1 MAKMSRDEI
10 RKLQEII
17 GTDVDGIWGPKSR
30 AAYSAWLDKGS
41 QPSEDTFVSPEDTIN
56 AAKTTNTNL
65 GDEYNVAEDLGE
77 TKLDPNYGRDPRAK
91 SGFDPMDSFVAPQMD
106 NLYDKSTRIA
116 EIQRRLDEIKREKA
130 KYDMEGKMGEYKFL
144 YDADPSTYMTHQQNL
159 RSNEQ
164 TNAIRKASE
173 DATKASQAQT
183 AWRQLLIDEE
193 TAKYEKMEA
202 ENQVRAAQQSGDA
215 AAYRDAKV
223 GLSRINAKMNRLAK
237 DKDEYRNR
245 FAEML
250 GVSREE
256 MGEPANGDWDEDNDV
271 TYGKLKQ
278 FEEFKNGIPTN
289 IKDLRIRLDKMQP
302 DERESK
308 VNEHRAKINNLTST
322 WESIKDILSPE
333 QRKDVDSQLA
343 DYSDAIVNFGK
354 KQGVKMTREKFL
366 SMNFADMLATKNAK
380 MLRAYGAN
388 GWKLADPKK
397 NKKFYDNLE
406 KAINRLESESKGN

>member
-41 QPSEDTFVSPEDTIN
+41 QPSEDTFVQP
-56 AAKTTNTNL
+56 TNL
-65 GDEYNVAEDLGE
+65 FEGHKSSSGYTPEEFQQNIARADGIGS
-77 TKLDPNYGRDPRAK
+77 DPEAK

-144 YDADPSTYMTHQQNL
+144 YDADPSTYMTHQQNM

-193 TAKYEKMEA
+193 TAKYDA
-202 ENQVRAAQQSGDA
+202 QAAQNRVNEAKQSGNA
-215 AAYRDAKV
+215 QAYSEAMTE
-223 GLSRINAKMNRLAK
+223 LSRINAKIKRLNR

-256 MGEPANGDWDEDNDV
+256 MGEQPSSDWNRESDAN
-271 TYGKLKQ
+271 YGKLNAL
-278 FEEFKNGIPTN
+278 ETLGRDIETGLN
-289 IKDLRIRLDKMQP
+289 DLRTRPASMKDSQKQSLIKT
-302 DERESK
+302 
-308 VNEHRAKINNLTST
+308 HGNNLAQYRNIYETN
-322 WESIKDILSPE
+322 KDILNGSKQAE
-333 QRKDVDSQLA
+333 WDKKFA
-343 DYSDAIVNFGK
+343 EYSDAIPKFK
-354 KQGVKMTREKFL
+354 KSQTTTMTPEKYSKFTASQLVKRGLRQLQKDKASGL
-366 SMNFADMLATKNAK
+366 KHPDIDWAISNAK
-380 MLRAYGAN
+380 
-388 GWKLADPKK
+388 
-397 NKKFYDNLE
+397 
-406 KAINRLESESKGN
+406 

>member
-10 RKLQEII
+10 KRLQEII

-30 AAYSAWLDKGS
+30 AAYSAWLDNGS
-41 QPSEDTFVSPEDTIN
+41 KPSEDTFVSPEDTIN
-56 AAKTTNTNL
+56 AGKTTSANL
-65 GDEYNVAEDLGE
+65 YDEYRDAEELGE

-116 EIQRRLDEIKREKA
+116 EIQRRLDEIKREKE
-130 KYDMEGKMGEYKFL
+130 KYDVEEKMGEYKFL
-144 YDADPSTYMTHQQNL
+144 YDADPSTYTTYKQNM

-193 TAKYEKMEA
+193 TAKYEKMDA
-202 ENQVRAAQQSGDA
+202 ENKVRAAQQSGDA

-237 DKDEYRNR
+237 DKDEYRNK

-256 MGEPANGDWDEDNDV
+256 IGEPAGGDWDEQNDA

-278 FEEFKNGIPTN
+278 YEEFKNGIPTN
-289 IKDLRIRLDKMQP
+289 IKDLRIRLNAMKK

-308 VNEHRAKINNLTST
+308 VAEHRAKINNLNST
-322 WESIKDILSPE
+322 WDSIKDILSPE
-333 QRKDVDSQLA
+333 KRKEGESQLT
-343 DYSDAIVNFGK
+343 DYSDAIVNFEK
-354 KQGVKMTREKFL
+354 KQGVKMTPEMF
-366 SMNFADMLATKNAK
+366 AK
-380 MLRAYGAN
+380 MNATQLAN
-388 GWKLADPKK
+388 RFSRSELIRKRDVEKWA
-397 NKKFYDNLE
+397 NKELND
-406 KAINRLESESKGN
+406 AISNYSTLKGKRD

>member
-41 QPSEDTFVSPEDTIN
+41 NPSEDTFVSPEDTIN
-56 AAKTTNTNL
+56 AAKTTSANL
-65 GDEYNVAEDLGE
+65 GDEYSVAEDLGE

-116 EIQRRLDEIKREKA
+116 EIQRRLDEIKREKE

-193 TAKYEKMEA
+193 TAKYEKMDA
-202 ENQVRAAQQSGDA
+202 ENKVRAAQQSGDA

-256 MGEPANGDWDEDNDV
+256 MGEPAEGDWDEGKDD
-271 TYGKLKQ
+271 TYKKLNRFGELQNKYTDEYNKIRIQPDKTMSQEQKDKLRNGADDALKYMDDEYNAVSGILGKDKRDEWIKNRAEFVDARNKFDRKQ
-278 FEEFKNGIPTN
+278 SSYYSAEQFKNLGYA
-289 IKDLRIRLDKMQP
+289 DLKRLGY
-302 DERESK
+302 
-308 VNEHRAKINNLTST
+308 N
-322 WESIKDILSPE
+322 
-333 QRKDVDSQLA
+333 
-343 DYSDAIVNFGK
+343 
-354 KQGVKMTREKFL
+354 
-366 SMNFADMLATKNAK
+366 
-380 MLRAYGAN
+380 
-388 GWKLADPKK
+388 KLMFYK
-397 NKKFYDNLE
+397 NKGYTNDNLDA
-406 KAINRLESESKGN
+406 AIKVTASGKGK

>member
-10 RKLQEII
+10 KKLQEII

-30 AAYSAWLDKGS
+30 AAYSAWLDNSS
-41 QPSEDTFVSPEDTIN
+41 QPSEDTFVQP
-56 AAKTTNTNL
+56 TNL
-65 GDEYNVAEDLGE
+65 FEGHQSTSGYTPEEFEQNLVRADGIGS
-77 TKLDPNYGRDPRAK
+77 DPSAK
-91 SGFDPMDSFVAPQMD
+91 SGFDPADSFVAPQMD

-116 EIQRRLDEIKREKA
+116 EIQRRLDEIKREKE

-144 YDADPSTYMTHQQNL
+144 YDADPSTYMSYKQNL

-193 TAKYEKMEA
+193 TAKYEKMDA
-202 ENQVRAAQQSGDA
+202 ENKVRAAQQSGDA

-250 GVSREE
+250 GLSKADL
-256 MGEPANGDWDEDNDV
+256 GEPAEGDWDEGNDD
-271 TYGKLKQ
+271 TYKKLKRFGDLQ
-278 FEEFKNGIPTN
+278 NKYTN
-289 IKDLRIRLDKMQP
+289 AYEAVRIQDDNTMSSDEKGTIRKDADKALKEMDIEYKDL
-302 DERESK
+302 S
-308 VNEHRAKINNLTST
+308 
-322 WESIKDILSPE
+322 DILGSDKRDEWIKKRTAFVDAKNKFGRKQSSYYSPE
-333 QRKDVDSQLA
+333 QFKNLGYA
-343 DYSDAIVNFGK
+343 DLK
-354 KQGVKMTREKFL
+354 KLGYNRLMF
-366 SMNFADMLATKNAK
+366 
-380 MLRAYGAN
+380 Y
-388 GWKLADPKK
+388 K
-397 NKKFYDNLE
+397 NKGYTNTNLE
-406 KAINRLESESKGN
+406 AAINVTASRKGK

>member
-10 RKLQEII
+10 KRLQEII

-30 AAYSAWLDKGS
+30 AAYSAWLDNGS

-56 AAKTTNTNL
+56 AGKTTNFNL
-65 GDEYNVAEDLGE
+65 GDEYNVAEELGE

-116 EIQRRLDEIKREKA
+116 EIQRRLDEIKREKE
-130 KYDMEGKMGEYKFL
+130 KYDVEEKMGEYKFL
-144 YDADPSTYMTHQQNL
+144 YDADPSTYTTYKQNL

-193 TAKYEKMEA
+193 TAKYDA
-202 ENQVRAAQQSGDA
+202 QAAQNKVNEAKQSGNA
-215 AAYRDAKV
+215 QAYSEAMTE
-223 GLSRINAKMNRLAK
+223 LSRINAKIKRLNR
-237 DKDEYRNR
+237 DKDEYRKR

-256 MGEPANGDWDEDNDV
+256 MGEQPSADWNKEGDVD
-271 TYGKLKQ
+271 YGKLNAIETLRGDIAIGKDKVRQ
-278 FEEFKNGIPTN
+278 LPTAVKPKVKEKNKADMTAEHARLKGILEQN
-289 IKDLRIRLDKMQP
+289 
-302 DERESK
+302 
-308 VNEHRAKINNLTST
+308 
-322 WESIKDILSPE
+322 KDILSPE
-333 QRKDVDSQLA
+333 VAAKLSTEL
-343 DYSDAIVNFGK
+343 SELEDAITNYGK
-354 KQGVKMTREKFL
+354 NQRVTMTPEKFAKLNYAQLLKIGSSKAL
-366 SMNFADMLATKNAK
+366 SNYKSKGFKNAD
-380 MLRAYGAN
+380 L
-388 GWKLADPKK
+388 D
-397 NKKFYDNLE
+397 
-406 KAINRLESESKGN
+406 KAIDRLASQGK

>member
-10 RKLQEII
+10 KKLQEII

-41 QPSEDTFVSPEDTIN
+41 QPSETEDTFVQP
-56 AAKTTNTNL
+56 TNL
-65 GDEYNVAEDLGE
+65 FEGHQSSAGYTPEEFEQNLSRADGVGS
-77 TKLDPNYGRDPRAK
+77 DPSAK

-144 YDADPSTYMTHQQNL
+144 YDADPSTYTTYKQNL

-193 TAKYEKMEA
+193 TAKYEKMDA
-202 ENQVRAAQQSGDA
+202 ENKVRAAQQSGDA

-237 DKDEYRNR
+237 DKDEYRNK

-250 GVSREE
+250 GLSKADL
-256 MGEPANGDWDEDNDV
+256 GEPANGDWDEGNDV

-278 FEEFKNGIPTN
+278 YEEFKNGIPTN
-289 IKDLRIRLDKMQP
+289 IKDLRIRLNKMKK
-302 DERESK
+302 DERKSK
-308 VNEHRAKINNLTST
+308 VDEHRAKINNLTST
-322 WESIKDILSPE
+322 WDSIKDILSPE

-343 DYSDAIVNFGK
+343 DYSDAIENFKK
-354 KQGVKMTREKFL
+354 KQGTVRDKAFYKNYLESNPT
-366 SMNFADMLATKNAK
+366 ATATKLSTKFSLNELKDMRDKYGLKHANLANAII
-380 MLRAYGAN
+380 
-388 GWKLADPKK
+388 LASGRKK
-397 NKKFYDNLE
+397 
-406 KAINRLESESKGN
+406 

>member
-10 RKLQEII
+10 KKLQEII

-41 QPSEDTFVSPEDTIN
+41 QPSATEDTFVQP
-56 AAKTTNTNL
+56 TNL
-65 GDEYNVAEDLGE
+65 FEGHQSSADYTPEEFEKNLARADGI
-77 TKLDPNYGRDPRAK
+77 GSDPRAK

-193 TAKYEKMEA
+193 TAKYDA
-202 ENQVRAAQQSGDA
+202 QAAQNKVNEAKQSGNA
-215 AAYRDAKV
+215 QAYSEAMTE
-223 GLSRINAKMNRLAK
+223 LSRINAKIKRLNR
-237 DKDEYRNR
+237 DKGEYRNR

-256 MGEPANGDWDEDNDV
+256 MGEQPSADWNKESDAS
-271 TYGKLKQ
+271 YGKLNAL
-278 FEEFKNGIPTN
+278 ENLGRDVETGLN
-289 IKDLRIRLDKMQP
+289 DLRTRPASMKDKQKQ
-302 DERESK
+302 SLIK
-308 VNEHRAKINNLTST
+308 THGNNLAQYR
-322 WESIKDILSPE
+322 DIYE
-333 QRKDVDSQLA
+333 KNKDVLGSTQQA
-343 DYSDAIVNFGK
+343 DWNKKFAEYSDAIPKFK
-354 KQGVKMTREKFL
+354 KSQSTTMTQEKYSKFTASQLVKRGLRQLQKDKASGL
-366 SMNFADMLATKNAK
+366 KHPDLDWAISNAK
-380 MLRAYGAN
+380 
-388 GWKLADPKK
+388 
-397 NKKFYDNLE
+397 
-406 KAINRLESESKGN
+406 

>member
-41 QPSEDTFVSPEDTIN
+41 QPAEDTFVQP
-56 AAKTTNTNL
+56 TNL
-65 GDEYNVAEDLGE
+65 FEGHQSSADYTPEEFEQNLVRADGIGI
-77 TKLDPNYGRDPRAK
+77 DPEAK

-116 EIQRRLDEIKREKA
+116 EIQRRLDEIKREKE

-183 AWRQLLIDEE
+183 AWRQLIIDEE
-193 TAKYEKMEA
+193 TAKYDA
-202 ENQVRAAQQSGDA
+202 QAAQNRVNEAKQSGNA
-215 AAYRDAKV
+215 QAYREAMTE
-223 GLSRINAKMNRLAK
+223 LSRINAKIKRLNR

-256 MGEPANGDWDEDNDV
+256 MGEQPSADWNKESDAD
-271 TYGKLKQ
+271 YGKLNAL
-278 FEEFKNGIPTN
+278 ENLGRDIETGMN
-289 IKDLRIRLDKMQP
+289 DLRTRPASMKDKQKQ
-302 DERESK
+302 SIIK
-308 VNEHRAKINNLTST
+308 THGNNLAQYR
-322 WESIKDILSPE
+322 DIYE
-333 QRKDVDSQLA
+333 KNKDVLGSTQQA
-343 DYSDAIVNFGK
+343 DWNKKFAEYSDAIPKFK
-354 KQGVKMTREKFL
+354 KSQSTTMTPEKFAKL
-366 SMNFADMLATKNAK
+366 SPDKLIARGLKQLKLDKANGYKNNNLDWAIANAK
-380 MLRAYGAN
+380 
-388 GWKLADPKK
+388 
-397 NKKFYDNLE
+397 
-406 KAINRLESESKGN
+406 

>member
-41 QPSEDTFVSPEDTIN
+41 QPSEDTFVQP
-56 AAKTTNTNL
+56 TNL
-65 GDEYNVAEDLGE
+65 FEGHKSSSGYTPEEFQQNIARADGIGS
-77 TKLDPNYGRDPRAK
+77 DPEAK

-144 YDADPSTYMTHQQNL
+144 YDADPSTYMTHQQNM

-193 TAKYEKMEA
+193 TAKYDA
-202 ENQVRAAQQSGDA
+202 QAAQNRVDEAKQSGNA
-215 AAYRDAKV
+215 QAYSEAMTE
-223 GLSRINAKMNRLAK
+223 LSRINAKIKRLNR

-256 MGEPANGDWDEDNDV
+256 MGEQPSSDWNRESDAN
-271 TYGKLKQ
+271 YGKLNAL
-278 FEEFKNGIPTN
+278 ETLGRDIETGLN
-289 IKDLRIRLDKMQP
+289 DLRTRPASMKDSQKQSLIKT
-302 DERESK
+302 
-308 VNEHRAKINNLTST
+308 HGNNLAQYRNIYETN
-322 WESIKDILSPE
+322 KDILNGSKQAE
-333 QRKDVDSQLA
+333 WDKKFA
-343 DYSDAIVNFGK
+343 EYSDAIPKFNKSQPTTMTQEKYSKFTAS
-354 KQGVKMTREKFL
+354 QLVKRGLRQLQKDKASGL
-366 SMNFADMLATKNAK
+366 KHPDIDWAISNAK
-380 MLRAYGAN
+380 
-388 GWKLADPKK
+388 
-397 NKKFYDNLE
+397 
-406 KAINRLESESKGN
+406 

>member
-56 AAKTTNTNL
+56 AAKTTSTNL

-116 EIQRRLDEIKREKA
+116 EIQRRLDEIKREKE
-130 KYDMEGKMGEYKFL
+130 KYDIEGKMGEYKFL
-144 YDADPSTYMTHQQNL
+144 YDADPSTYMSYKQNL

-193 TAKYEKMEA
+193 QAKYDR
-202 ENQVRAAQQSGDA
+202 QAQQNKATEAKRSGNS
-215 AAYRDAKV
+215 AAYSEAMTE
-223 GLSRINAKMNRLAK
+223 LSRLNAKMNRLNR
-237 DKDEYRNR
+237 DKEEYRNR

-250 GVSREE
+250 GLSKEDIGAKE
-256 MGEPANGDWDEDNDV
+256 GDWDKGSDEDLK
-271 TYGKLKQ
+271 KLQ
-278 FEEFKNGIPTN
+278 QLETMRNGMYSN
-289 IKDLRIRLDKMQP
+289 INDLRQRQTAITEKQKADLLK
-302 DERESK
+302 K
-308 VNEHRAKINNLTST
+308 HNNNLAEYRNQWS
-322 WESIKDILSPE
+322 SMRGMVSPE
-333 QRKDVDSQLA
+333 VQKDVDEELTKYEDAVPKFKKSQPTQMTPERFKNYNGIQLKESFSLRQLI
-343 DYSDAIVNFGK
+343 DY
-354 KQGVKMTREKFL
+354 
-366 SMNFADMLATKNAK
+366 
-380 MLRAYGAN
+380 
-388 GWKLADPKK
+388 K
-397 NKKFYDNLE
+397 NKGWGQYNDELDW
-406 KAINRLESESKGN
+406 AIHNHPQARHK

>member
-41 QPSEDTFVSPEDTIN
+41 QPAEDTFVQP
-56 AAKTTNTNL
+56 TNL
-65 GDEYNVAEDLGE
+65 FEGHQSSADYTPEEFEQNLVRADGIGS
-77 TKLDPNYGRDPRAK
+77 DPEAK

-116 EIQRRLDEIKREKA
+116 EIQRRLDEIKREKE

-193 TAKYEKMEA
+193 TAKYDA
-202 ENQVRAAQQSGDA
+202 QAAQNRVNEAKQSGNA
-215 AAYRDAKV
+215 QAYSEAMTE
-223 GLSRINAKMNRLAK
+223 LSRINAKIKRLNR

-256 MGEPANGDWDEDNDV
+256 MGEQPSADWNKESDAD
-271 TYGKLKQ
+271 YGKLNALETLRGDIAIGKDKVRKLPNAVKP
-278 FEEFKNGIPTN
+278 EIKSNNIDEMTAEYKRLKGILEQN
-289 IKDLRIRLDKMQP
+289 
-302 DERESK
+302 
-308 VNEHRAKINNLTST
+308 
-322 WESIKDILSPE
+322 KDILNPE
-333 QRKDVDSQLA
+333 VAAKLSTEL
-343 DYSDAIVNFGK
+343 SGLKDAITNYGK
-354 KQGVKMTREKFL
+354 NQSVTMTPEKFAKL
-366 SMNFADMLATKNAK
+366 SPDQLIARGLKQLKLDK
-380 MLRAYGAN
+380 AN
-388 GWKLADPKK
+388 GYK
-397 NKKFYDNLE
+397 NNNLDW
-406 KAINRLESESKGN
+406 AIAHAK

>member
-30 AAYSAWLDKGS
+30 AAYSAWLDNSS

-56 AAKTTNTNL
+56 AGKTTSANL
-65 GDEYNVAEDLGE
+65 YDEYRDAEELGE

-116 EIQRRLDEIKREKA
+116 EIQRRLDEIKREKE
-130 KYDMEGKMGEYKFL
+130 KYDVEEKMGEYKFI
-144 YDADPSTYMTHQQNL
+144 YDADPSTYTTYKQNL

-193 TAKYEKMEA
+193 QAKYDR
-202 ENQVRAAQQSGDA
+202 QAQQNKATEAKRSGNS
-215 AAYRDAKV
+215 AAYSEAMTE
-223 GLSRINAKMNRLAK
+223 LSRLNAKMNRLNR
-237 DKDEYRNR
+237 DKAEYRNR

-250 GVSREE
+250 GLSKEDIGAKE
-256 MGEPANGDWDEDNDV
+256 GDWNKEGDDDLK
-271 TYGKLKQ
+271 KLQ
-278 FEEFKNGIPTN
+278 QLETMRNGMYTN
-289 IKDLRIRLDKMQP
+289 INDLRQRQTAITEKQKADLLK
-302 DERESK
+302 K
-308 VNEHRAKINNLTST
+308 HNNN
-322 WESIKDILSPE
+322 
-333 QRKDVDSQLA
+333 LA
-343 DYSDAIVNFGK
+343 DYRNQWSSMRGMFSPEVQKAVDEELTKYEDAVPKFK
-354 KQGVKMTREKFL
+354 KSQPTKMTQERYSEFTPSQLVKRGLRQLLNDQKAGFTHPDL
-366 SMNFADMLATKNAK
+366 DWAISNAK
-380 MLRAYGAN
+380 
-388 GWKLADPKK
+388 
-397 NKKFYDNLE
+397 
-406 KAINRLESESKGN
+406 

>member
-10 RKLQEII
+10 KKLQEII

-30 AAYSAWLDKGS
+30 AAYSAWLDNSSK
-41 QPSEDTFVSPEDTIN
+41 PSEDTFVQP
-56 AAKTTNTNL
+56 TNL
-65 GDEYNVAEDLGE
+65 FEGHQSSSGYTPEEFEQNLVRADGI
-77 TKLDPNYGRDPRAK
+77 GSDPRAK

-144 YDADPSTYMTHQQNL
+144 YDADPSTYTTYKQNL

-193 TAKYEKMEA
+193 TAKYDA
-202 ENQVRAAQQSGDA
+202 QAAQNRVNEAKQSGNA
-215 AAYRDAKV
+215 QAYSEAMTE
-223 GLSRINAKMNRLAK
+223 LSRINAKINRLNR

-256 MGEPANGDWDEDNDV
+256 MGEQQSADWNKESDAN
-271 TYGKLKQ
+271 YGKLNAIETLRGDIATGKDKVRKLPKAVKPKIKSNNIN
-278 FEEFKNGIPTN
+278 EMTAEHKRLKGILEQN
-289 IKDLRIRLDKMQP
+289 
-302 DERESK
+302 
-308 VNEHRAKINNLTST
+308 
-322 WESIKDILSPE
+322 KDILSPE
-333 QRKDVDSQLA
+333 VAANLSKELSELE
-343 DYSDAIVNFGK
+343 DAITNYGK
-354 KQGVKMTREKFL
+354 NQSVTMTPEKFL
-366 SMNFADMLATKNAK
+366 SKSYQQLLDMGSAAVLKNYKAK
-380 MLRAYGAN
+380 
-388 GWKLADPKK
+388 GWHLADSAKDA
-397 NKKFYDNLE
+397 KFYRNLD
-406 KAINRLESESKGN
+406 KAIDVLETKENTGKK

>member
-10 RKLQEII
+10 KKLQEII

-41 QPSEDTFVSPEDTIN
+41 QPSEDTFVQP
-56 AAKTTNTNL
+56 
-65 GDEYNVAEDLGE
+65 
-77 TKLDPNYGRDPRAK
+77 TKLFEGHQSSADYTPEEFEQNLVRADGIGSDPEAK

-193 TAKYEKMEA
+193 QAKYDR
-202 ENQVRAAQQSGDA
+202 QAQQNKATEAKRSGNSV
-215 AAYRDAKV
+215 AYSEAMTE
-223 GLSRINAKMNRLAK
+223 LSRLNAKMNRLNR
-237 DKDEYRNR
+237 DKEEYRNR

-250 GVSREE
+250 GLSKEDI
-256 MGEPANGDWDEDNDV
+256 GAKDGDWDKGSDDDLK
-271 TYGKLKQ
+271 KLQ
-278 FEEFKNGIPTN
+278 QLETMRNGMYTN
-289 IKDLRIRLDKMQP
+289 INDLRQRPMAITEKQKTDVLKKHND
-302 DERESK
+302 
-308 VNEHRAKINNLTST
+308 NLAEYRNQWS
-322 WESIKDILSPE
+322 SMRGMFSPE
-333 QRKDVDSQLA
+333 VQKAVDEELTKYEDAVPKFKKSQPT
-343 DYSDAIVNFGK
+343 
-354 KQGVKMTREKFL
+354 KMTQERYSKFTAAQL
-366 SMNFADMLATKNAK
+366 IKRGLRQLLDDKEAGFTNPDLDWAISNAK
-380 MLRAYGAN
+380 
-388 GWKLADPKK
+388 
-397 NKKFYDNLE
+397 
-406 KAINRLESESKGN
+406 

>member
-10 RKLQEII
+10 KKLQEII

-41 QPSEDTFVSPEDTIN
+41 QPSEDTFVQPTTLFDGHQSSADYTPEEFEQ
-56 AAKTTNTNL
+56 NL
-65 GDEYNVAEDLGE
+65 VRADGI
-77 TKLDPNYGRDPRAK
+77 GRDPRAK

-193 TAKYEKMEA
+193 TAKYDA
-202 ENQVRAAQQSGDA
+202 QAAQNRVNEAKQSGNA
-215 AAYRDAKV
+215 QAYSEAMTE
-223 GLSRINAKMNRLAK
+223 LSRINAKINRLNR

-256 MGEPANGDWDEDNDV
+256 MGEQPSADWNKEADAD
-271 TYGKLKQ
+271 YGKLNALQ
-278 FEEFKNGIPTN
+278 NLSRDVETGLN
-289 IKDLRIRLDKMQP
+289 DLRTRPASMKDKQKQ
-302 DERESK
+302 SLIK
-308 VNEHRAKINNLTST
+308 THGNNLAQYR
-322 WESIKDILSPE
+322 DIYE
-333 QRKDVDSQLA
+333 KNKDVLGSTQQA
-343 DYSDAIVNFGK
+343 DWNKKFAEYSDAIPKFK
-354 KQGVKMTREKFL
+354 KSQSTTMTQEKYSKFTASQLVKRGLRQLQKDKASGL
-366 SMNFADMLATKNAK
+366 KHPDLDWAISNAK
-380 MLRAYGAN
+380 
-388 GWKLADPKK
+388 
-397 NKKFYDNLE
+397 
-406 KAINRLESESKGN
+406 

>member
-30 AAYSAWLDKGS
+30 AAYSAWLDKSS
-41 QPSEDTFVSPEDTIN
+41 QPSEDTFVQP
-56 AAKTTNTNL
+56 TNL
-65 GDEYNVAEDLGE
+65 FEGHQSSADYTPEEFEQNLVRADGIGS
-77 TKLDPNYGRDPRAK
+77 DPEAK

-116 EIQRRLDEIKREKA
+116 EIQRRLDEIKREKE
-130 KYDMEGKMGEYKFL
+130 KYDVEEKMGEYKFL
-144 YDADPSTYMTHQQNL
+144 YDADPSTYTTYKQNL

-193 TAKYEKMEA
+193 TAKYDA
-202 ENQVRAAQQSGDA
+202 QAAQNKVNEAKQSGNA
-215 AAYRDAKV
+215 QAYSEAMTE
-223 GLSRINAKMNRLAK
+223 LSRINAKINRLNR

-256 MGEPANGDWDEDNDV
+256 MGEQPSADWNKEADAN
-271 TYGKLKQ
+271 YGKLNAIETLRGDIAIGKDKVRKLPKAVKQ
-278 FEEFKNGIPTN
+278 EVKDKNKDDMTAEHARLKGILEQN
-289 IKDLRIRLDKMQP
+289 
-302 DERESK
+302 
-308 VNEHRAKINNLTST
+308 
-322 WESIKDILSPE
+322 KDILSPE
-333 QRKDVDSQLA
+333 VAAKLSTEL
-343 DYSDAIVNFGK
+343 SELEDAITNYGK
-354 KQGVKMTREKFL
+354 NQRVTMTPEKFL
-366 SMNFADMLATKNAK
+366 SMTYASMLATNNPKL
-380 MLRAYGAN
+380 LRAYKAK
-388 GWKLADPKK
+388 GWHHADKTKDADFYKKLD
-397 NKKFYDNLE
+397 
-406 KAINRLESESKGN
+406 KAIAKLESGAKGN

>member
-10 RKLQEII
+10 KKLQEII

-41 QPSEDTFVSPEDTIN
+41 QPSETEDTFVQP
-56 AAKTTNTNL
+56 TNL
-65 GDEYNVAEDLGE
+65 FEGHQSSTNYTPEEFEQNLVRADGIGS
-77 TKLDPNYGRDPRAK
+77 DPSAK

-116 EIQRRLDEIKREKA
+116 EIQRRLDEIKREKE
-130 KYDMEGKMGEYKFL
+130 KYDVEEKMGEYKFL
-144 YDADPSTYMTHQQNL
+144 YDADPSTYTTYKQNL

-193 TAKYEKMEA
+193 TAKYDA
-202 ENQVRAAQQSGDA
+202 QAAQNRVNEAKQSGNA
-215 AAYRDAKV
+215 QAYSEAMTE
-223 GLSRINAKMNRLAK
+223 LSRINAKINRLNR

-256 MGEPANGDWDEDNDV
+256 MGEQPSADWNKETDAN
-271 TYGKLKQ
+271 YGKLNAL
-278 FEEFKNGIPTN
+278 ENLGRDVETGLN
-289 IKDLRIRLDKMQP
+289 DLRTRPASMKDKQKQ
-302 DERESK
+302 SLI
-308 VNEHRAKINNLTST
+308 NTHRNNLAQYQ
-322 WESIKDILSPE
+322 DIYE
-333 QRKDVDSQLA
+333 KNKDVLGTTQQA
-343 DYSDAIVNFGK
+343 DWNKKFAEYSDAIPKFNKSQPTTMTPDKFAKLNYAQLLKIGSSKALSDYK
-354 KQGVKMTREKFL
+354 KKGF
-366 SMNFADMLATKNAK
+366 KNAD
-380 MLRAYGAN
+380 L
-388 GWKLADPKK
+388 D
-397 NKKFYDNLE
+397 
-406 KAINRLESESKGN
+406 KAIKRLASQGK

>member
-30 AAYSAWLDKGS
+30 AAYSAWLDKSS
-41 QPSEDTFVSPEDTIN
+41 QPSEDTFVQPTNIFEGHQSSANYTPEEFEQ
-56 AAKTTNTNL
+56 NL
-65 GDEYNVAEDLGE
+65 VRADGIGS
-77 TKLDPNYGRDPRAK
+77 DPSAK

-193 TAKYEKMEA
+193 TAKYDA
-202 ENQVRAAQQSGDA
+202 QAAQNRVNEAKQSGNA
-215 AAYRDAKV
+215 QAYSEAMTE
-223 GLSRINAKMNRLAK
+223 LSRINAKINRLNR

-250 GVSREE
+250 GLSKEDI
-256 MGEPANGDWDEDNDV
+256 GEQPSADWNKEADAN
-271 TYGKLKQ
+271 YGKLNALEKLSG
-278 FEEFKNGIPTN
+278 KLKTGMD
-289 IKDLRIRLDKMQP
+289 DLRKRDAMSDQQK
-302 DERESK
+302 K
-308 VNEHRAKINNLTST
+308 KIDATSRSNLALYR
-322 WESIKDILSPE
+322 DI
-333 QRKDVDSQLA
+333 
-343 DYSDAIVNFGK
+343 Y
-354 KQGVKMTREKFL
+354 
-366 SMNFADMLATKNAK
+366 
-380 MLRAYGAN
+380 
-388 GWKLADPKK
+388 KK
-397 NKKFYDNLE
+397 NKDVLGSDQQADFEKRLNEFEDTITNFKKSQPTTMTPEKFAKLNYAQLLKIGSS
-406 KAINRLESESKGN
+406 KALSNYKSKGFKNANLDTAIDRLSSQGK

>member
-41 QPSEDTFVSPEDTIN
+41 QPAEDTFVQPTNIFEGHQSSGYTPEEFEQ
-56 AAKTTNTNL
+56 NL
-65 GDEYNVAEDLGE
+65 ARADGIGSEPG
-77 TKLDPNYGRDPRAK
+77 AK

-116 EIQRRLDEIKREKA
+116 EIQRRLDEIKREKE
-130 KYDMEGKMGEYKFL
+130 KYDMESKMGEYKFL
-144 YDADPSTYMTHQQNL
+144 YDADPSAYMSHQQNI

-164 TNAIRKASE
+164 TDAIRKASE

-193 TAKYEKMEA
+193 TAKYDA
-202 ENQVRAAQQSGDA
+202 QAAQNRVNEAKQSGNAQAYSDA
-215 AAYRDAKV
+215 MTE
-223 GLSRINAKMNRLAK
+223 LSRINAKINRLNR

-256 MGEPANGDWDEDNDV
+256 MGGQQSADWNKADDAD
-271 TYGKLKQ
+271 YGKLNALQ
-278 FEEFKNGIPTN
+278 NLGRDIETGLN
-289 IKDLRIRLDKMQP
+289 DLRTRPNSMTDKQKQ
-302 DERESK
+302 SILNK
-308 VNEHRAKINNLTST
+308 HGNNLAQFRN
-322 WESIKDILSPE
+322 IYE
-333 QRKDVDSQLA
+333 QNKDVLGSDKQA
-343 DYSDAIVNFGK
+343 DWEKKLNEYSDARPKFK
-354 KQGVKMTREKFL
+354 KAQSTTMTQEKFAKLNYAQLLKIGSSKAL
-366 SMNFADMLATKNAK
+366 SDYKRKGFKNA
-380 MLRAYGAN
+380 
-388 GWKLADPKK
+388 
-397 NKKFYDNLE
+397 NLD
-406 KAINRLESESKGN
+406 KAINRLSSQGK

>member
-10 RKLQEII
+10 KRLQEII

-30 AAYSAWLDKGS
+30 AAYSAWLDNSS
-41 QPSEDTFVSPEDTIN
+41 QPSEDTFVQP
-56 AAKTTNTNL
+56 TNL
-65 GDEYNVAEDLGE
+65 FEGHQSSSGYTPEEFEQNLVRADGNGS
-77 TKLDPNYGRDPRAK
+77 DPRAK

-116 EIQRRLDEIKREKA
+116 EIQRRLDEIKREKE
-130 KYDMEGKMGEYKFL
+130 KYDVEEKMGEYKFL
-144 YDADPSTYMTHQQNL
+144 YDADPSTYTTYKQNL

-193 TAKYEKMEA
+193 TAKYEKMDA
-202 ENQVRAAQQSGDA
+202 ENKVRAAQQSGDA

-237 DKDEYRNR
+237 DKDEYRNK

-250 GVSREE
+250 GLSKADL
-256 MGEPANGDWDEDNDV
+256 GEPANGDWDEGNDV

-278 FEEFKNGIPTN
+278 YEEFKNGIPTN
-289 IKDLRIRLDKMQP
+289 IKDLRIRLNKMKK
-302 DERESK
+302 DERKSK
-308 VNEHRAKINNLTST
+308 VDEHRAKINNLTST
-322 WESIKDILSPE
+322 WDSIKDILSPE

-343 DYSDAIVNFGK
+343 DYSDAIENFKK
-354 KQGVKMTREKFL
+354 KQGTVRDKAFYKNYLESNPT
-366 SMNFADMLATKNAK
+366 ATATKLSTKFSLNELK
-380 MLRAYGAN
+380 DMRDKYGLKHA
-388 GWKLADPKK
+388 
-397 NKKFYDNLE
+397 NLE
-406 KAINRLESESKGN
+406 NAIILASGRKK

>member
-10 RKLQEII
+10 KKLQEII

-41 QPSEDTFVSPEDTIN
+41 QQSETEFAFDGEPVSGYTKEEFEQNLSSNGNMFGSDPYRDRHPDAKAGFHPED
-56 AAKTTNTNL
+56 
-65 GDEYNVAEDLGE
+65 
-77 TKLDPNYGRDPRAK
+77 
-91 SGFDPMDSFVAPQMD
+91 SFIAPQMEM
-106 NLYDKSTRIA
+106 LYDKSTRIA

-193 TAKYEKMEA
+193 QAKYEKMDA
-202 ENQVRAAQQSGDA
+202 ENKVRAAQQSGDA

-237 DKDEYRNR
+237 DKDEYRNK

-250 GVSREE
+250 GLSKAD
-256 MGEPANGDWDEDNDV
+256 MGEPAGGDWDEQNDV
-271 TYGKLKQ
+271 TYGKLNALQ
-278 FEEFKNGIPTN
+278 NLGRDVENSMN
-289 IKDLRIRLDKMQP
+289 DLRKRPDKMSDAQKRNI
-302 DERESK
+302 ETTNRSK
-308 VNEHRAKINNLTST
+308 HAEYL
-322 WESIKDILSPE
+322 DIYNKN
-333 QRKDVDSQLA
+333 KDVLGSTQQADWEKKLNSLEDAISTFKKSQPTTMTQDKYSKFTASQLVKRGLRQLQKDKA
-343 DYSDAIVNFGK
+343 SGLKHPDLDWAI
-354 KQGVKMTREKFL
+354 
-366 SMNFADMLATKNAK
+366 SNAK
-380 MLRAYGAN
+380 
-388 GWKLADPKK
+388 
-397 NKKFYDNLE
+397 
-406 KAINRLESESKGN
+406 

>member
-41 QPSEDTFVSPEDTIN
+41 QPSEDTFVSPEDTTN
-56 AAKTTNTNL
+56 AAKTTSINL

-144 YDADPSTYMTHQQNL
+144 YDADPSTYTTYKQNL

-193 TAKYEKMEA
+193 TAKYDA
-202 ENQVRAAQQSGDA
+202 QAAQNRVNEAKQSGNA
-215 AAYRDAKV
+215 QAYSEAMTE
-223 GLSRINAKMNRLAK
+223 LSRINAKINRLNR

-256 MGEPANGDWDEDNDV
+256 MGEQPSADWNKEADTN
-271 TYGKLKQ
+271 YGKLNALQ
-278 FEEFKNGIPTN
+278 NLSRDVETGLN
-289 IKDLRIRLDKMQP
+289 DLRTRPASMKDKQKQ
-302 DERESK
+302 SLIK
-308 VNEHRAKINNLTST
+308 THGNNLAQYRDIY
-322 WESIKDILSPE
+322 EKNKDILGST
-333 QRKDVDSQLA
+333 QQA
-343 DYSDAIVNFGK
+343 DWNKKFAEYSDAIPKFK
-354 KQGVKMTREKFL
+354 KSQPTTMTQEKYSKFTASQLVKRGLRQLQKDKASGL
-366 SMNFADMLATKNAK
+366 KHPDLDWAISNAK
-380 MLRAYGAN
+380 
-388 GWKLADPKK
+388 
-397 NKKFYDNLE
+397 
-406 KAINRLESESKGN
+406 

>member
-10 RKLQEII
+10 KKLQEII

-41 QPSEDTFVSPEDTIN
+41 QQSETEFAFDGEPVSGYTKEEFEQNLSSNGNMFGSDPYRDRHPDAKAGFHPED
-56 AAKTTNTNL
+56 
-65 GDEYNVAEDLGE
+65 
-77 TKLDPNYGRDPRAK
+77 
-91 SGFDPMDSFVAPQMD
+91 SFIAPQMEM
-106 NLYDKSTRIA
+106 LYDKSTRIA

-193 TAKYEKMEA
+193 TAKYDA
-202 ENQVRAAQQSGDA
+202 QAAQNRVNEAKQSGNA
-215 AAYRDAKV
+215 QAYSEAMTE
-223 GLSRINAKMNRLAK
+223 LSRINAKINRLNR

-256 MGEPANGDWDEDNDV
+256 MGEQPSADWNKEEDDTYKRLNAIETMRGDIAI
-271 TYGKLKQ
+271 GKDKVRKLPKAV
-278 FEEFKNGIPTN
+278 KPKVKSTN
-289 IKDLRIRLDKMQP
+289 IAEMTAEHDRLKGILEQ
-302 DERESK
+302 
-308 VNEHRAKINNLTST
+308 N
-322 WESIKDILSPE
+322 KDILNPE
-333 QRKDVDSQLA
+333 VAAKLSTELSELA
-343 DYSDAIVNFGK
+343 DAITNYGK
-354 KQGVKMTREKFL
+354 NQSVTMTPEKFAKL
-366 SMNFADMLATKNAK
+366 SPDQLVARGLKQLKLDKAKGYKNNNLDWAIAHAK
-380 MLRAYGAN
+380 
-388 GWKLADPKK
+388 
-397 NKKFYDNLE
+397 
-406 KAINRLESESKGN
+406 